1 MGMRFKKSIK
11 IAPGVKLNLN
21 KKSVG
26 MTVGGKGLHYTVNS
40 KGRKTTTVGIPG
52 TGLSYSSTSSRA
64 KPNGSKN
71 TETVSYEKSDKSK
84 SVALLLCIFLGYIG
98 IHRFY
103 AGKIGTG
110 IIWFLTAGC
119 FGIGWICDIITISS
133 GNFIDGNNKI
143 ITN

>member
-52 TGLSYSSTSSRA
+52 AGLSYSSTSSRA
-64 KPNGSKN
+64 KTNGSKN
-71 TETVSYEKSDKSK
+71 IETVLYEKSDKSK

-110 IIWFLTAGC
+110 IIWFLTIGC